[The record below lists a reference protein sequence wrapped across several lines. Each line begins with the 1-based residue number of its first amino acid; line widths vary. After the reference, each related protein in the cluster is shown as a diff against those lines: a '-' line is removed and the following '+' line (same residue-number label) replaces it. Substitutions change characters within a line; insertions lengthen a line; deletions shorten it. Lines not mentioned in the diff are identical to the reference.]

1 MPSLPDV
8 VSRVIEIDEGEIE
21 VVLSQGVKRFLG
33 RTDEMTSMTLSFHQQ
48 GNASPTSAWSS
59 AMRMFG
65 AGAVV
70 FIEDRFC
77 QPASDSGKP
86 HVGMR

>member
-48 GNASPTSAWSS
+48 AQCLADIGLVVGN
-59 AMRMFG
+59 
-65 AGAVV
+65 
-70 FIEDRFC
+70 EDVRRWCGGLHRRPFL
-77 QPASDSGKP
+77 PAS
-86 HVGMR
+86 V